1 MYSMP
6 KPVELQGEVYPLKLI
21 RVALGLSQSEF
32 AGLLGV
38 QSFTVSR
45 WETGR
50 SSAEFDIHQLA
61 ALDAALAARDLRIKD
76 FVPSSDQN
84 TQSA

>member
-1 MYSMP
+1 MP
-6 KPVELQGEVYPLKLI
+6 KPSELQGEVNPLKLI

-50 SSAEFDIHQLA
+50 SVAEFDINQLA
-61 ALDAALAARDLRIKD
+61 ALDAALASKDLRIKD
-76 FVPSSDQN
+76 FVSPSKNQQ